1 MDTSLMENIFKYAT
15 AVISVLVFLLTAVS
29 FVANQVNKRHKRLA
43 VEDEAETLKGEVEN
57 KSSLFD
63 LVNELIPVAIENAE
77 KIPMIDGKAK
87 KLLAMSEVMLNCN
100 ERGINFEDF
109 RAFVSSQIEKLIDFT
124 KNINQRPKDVGRNKN
139 NG

>member
-1 MDTSLMENIFKYAT
+1 MDTQLFENIFKYAT
-15 AVISVLVFLLTAVS
+15 AVLSVLVFLFTAVS
-29 FVANQVNKRHKRLA
+29 FVVNQVNKRHKRLA

-77 KIPMIDGKAK
+77 KMPMLDGNAK

-109 RAFVSSQIEKLIDFT
+109 RAFVSTQIEKLIDFT
-124 KNINQRPKDVGRNKN
+124 KNINQRPKDMGRNKN